1 MPKLLWA
8 TVFFVFSLTAVAQQ
22 SNAAPAASTPQ
33 PAVRDRLD
41 LAIVLLD
48 TRTNFDQQKNAAA
61 ELVKRSVRPGDRV
74 VIVTATS
81 DAPKSTPELKWSTT
95 AYDALY
101 ALKQARRDVGFPDAF
116 AASIETE
123 VSSSD
128 RVTYET
134 NAENYHDTVFEK
146 VFAFMAA
153 DPTPAKRMMVMF
165 RDPFAHSP
173 GIGYT
178 RRFADYMDTRHKQ
191 IIREAKANHVT
202 IEAIGLDGL
211 ALYAS
216 QTNNGYPAA
225 RVNPPVNPYNS
236 PVYQL
241 GDPRVTGS
249 VWDGTAQSAT
259 TSSNPRGDDE
269 RIKKEV
275 EFAVSSGRQNLE
287 KLVAATGGRVYWS
300 NRSDFKDV
308 VKDVVKQL
316 HN

>member
-22 SNAAPAASTPQ
+22 SKPAPAASTPQ

-123 VSSSD
+123 ASS
-128 RVTYET
+128 
-134 NAENYHDTVFEK
+134 
-146 VFAFMAA
+146 
-153 DPTPAKRMMVMF
+153 
-165 RDPFAHSP
+165 
-173 GIGYT
+173 
-178 RRFADYMDTRHKQ
+178 
-191 IIREAKANHVT
+191 
-202 IEAIGLDGL
+202 
-211 ALYAS
+211 
-216 QTNNGYPAA
+216 
-225 RVNPPVNPYNS
+225 
-236 PVYQL
+236 
-241 GDPRVTGS
+241 
-249 VWDGTAQSAT
+249 
-259 TSSNPRGDDE
+259 
-269 RIKKEV
+269 
-275 EFAVSSGRQNLE
+275 
-287 KLVAATGGRVYWS
+287 
-300 NRSDFKDV
+300 
-308 VKDVVKQL
+308 
-316 HN
+316 

>member
-1 MPKLLWA
+1 MRKLLWA
-8 TVFFVFSLTAVAQQ
+8 TVFLLSVIAVAQPQ
-22 SNAAPAASTPQ
+22 SKPPPDASTPQ
-33 PAVRDRLD
+33 PVVRDRLD

-74 VIVTATS
+74 LIVTATA
-81 DAPKSTPELKWSTT
+81 DAPKSTPELKWNTT

-101 ALKQARRDVGFPDAF
+101 ALKEARRDVSFPDAF
-116 AASIETE
+116 AAGIETE
-123 VSSSD
+123 VSSTD
-128 RVTYET
+128 RLTYET
-134 NAENYHDTVFEK
+134 KAENYHDTVFEK

-153 DPTPAKRMMVMF
+153 DPSPAKRMMVMF
-165 RDPFAHSP
+165 REPYAHSP
-173 GIGYT
+173 GIGNT
-178 RRFADYMDTRHKQ
+178 RRFADYMDMRHKQ
-191 IIREAKANHVT
+191 IIREAQANHVT
-202 IEAIGLDGL
+202 IEAVGLDGL

-225 RVNPPVNPYNS
+225 RVSPPVNPYNS

-249 VWDGTAQSAT
+249 VWDGTSQSAT
-259 TSSNPRGDDE
+259 TTNNPRAYDE

-275 EFAVSSGRQNLE
+275 EFAVASGRQNLE
-287 KLVAATGGRVYWS
+287 RLVTATGGHVYWS

-308 VKDVVKQL
+308 VRDVAKQL
-316 HN
+316 NH

>member
-8 TVFFVFSLTAVAQQ
+8 TVFFLVSLTAVAQ
-22 SNAAPAASTPQ
+22 SKAAPVASTPQ
-33 PAVRDRLD
+33 PAVRDQLD
-41 LAIVLLD
+41 LAIVLLGS
-48 TRTNFDQQKNAAA
+48 RTTFDQQKNAAA

-74 VIVTATS
+74 LIVTAMGA
-81 DAPKSTPELKWSTT
+81 APKSTPELKWNTT

-101 ALKQARRDVGFPDAF
+101 ALKGARRDVGFPDAF
-116 AASIETE
+116 AARIETE
-123 VSSSD
+123 ASSTD
-128 RVTYET
+128 RLTYET

-146 VFAFMAA
+146 VFTFMAA
-153 DPTPAKRMMVMF
+153 DPTPAKRMIVMF

-173 GIGYT
+173 GIGNSK
-178 RRFADYMDTRHKQ
+178 RFADYMDTRHKE
-191 IIREAKANHVT
+191 IIREAQANHVT

-211 ALYAS
+211 ALYAA

-225 RVNPPVNPYNS
+225 RVSPPVNPYQS

-259 TSSNPRGDDE
+259 TTSNPRGYDE
-269 RIKKEV
+269 SIKREM
-275 EFAVSSGRQNLE
+275 EFALATGRQNLE
-287 KLVAATGGRVYWS
+287 KLVTATGGQVYWS

-308 VKDVVKQL
+308 VKDVLKQL
-316 HN
+316 NH